1 MSTDIQQPTKLKVLL
16 IGDSCIDEYFIGTC
30 DRLSPEAPVPVMKIV
45 ENYTAPGMA
54 GNVKENLQRLDIDV
68 DFVTTDSVIT
78 KTRYIDQ
85 RSRQHLLRVDNEPKI
100 PRWNGKLPKDLEEY
114 QCMVVSDYNKGF
126 LDYEDIEQLIKG
138 FKGPVF
144 IDTKKQDL
152 ARFNGAFVKINE
164 LENKMKTSSNSNL
177 IVTLGSRGALYNTKM
192 FPTKAA
198 EVVDVCGCG
207 DTFLSALVYQYLM
220 TKNINEAI
228 MFANKAASLTV
239 QREGNYAPSLDE
251 ILNV

>member
-114 QCMVVSDYNKGF
+114 QCIVVSDYNKGF

-138 FKGPVF
+138 FKGPMF

-251 ILNV
+251 ILNA

>member
-1 MSTDIQQPTKLKVLL
+1 MRNYKILL

-68 DFVTTDSVIT
+68 DFVTTDALIT

-100 PRWNGKLPKDLEEY
+100 PRWNGKLPRDLKEY
-114 QCMVVSDYNKGF
+114 QCIVVSDYNKGF
-126 LDYEDIEQLIKG
+126 LDYEDIEQLIKE

-144 IDTKKQDL
+144 IDTKKHDL

-164 LENKMKTSSNSNL
+164 LENKMKTSANSNL
-177 IVTLGSRGALYNTKM
+177 IVTLGSRGAVYNTKV
-192 FPTKAA
+192 FSTKAA

-220 TKNINEAI
+220 TQNINEAI

-251 ILNV
+251 ILNA